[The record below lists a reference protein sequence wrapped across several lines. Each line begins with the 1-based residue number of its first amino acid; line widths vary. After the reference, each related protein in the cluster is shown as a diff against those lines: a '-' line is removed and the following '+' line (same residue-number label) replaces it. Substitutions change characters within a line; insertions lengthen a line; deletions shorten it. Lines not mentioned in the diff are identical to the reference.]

1 MVRNSYNTILF
12 FSNNLLFNLIFL
24 ELLSEYLIKS
34 YFLIQ
39 LYFIYLNY
47 HYYYYYYSPIYSYP
61 SIIYLHMHPQLIYIN
76 PKYYLI
82 IPYLSIFE
90 VLNQTMKEF

>member
-1 MVRNSYNTILF
+1 MR
-12 FSNNLLFNLIFL
+12 
-24 ELLSEYLIKS
+24 
-34 YFLIQ
+34 
-39 LYFIYLNY
+39 
-47 HYYYYYYSPIYSYP
+47 
-61 SIIYLHMHPQLIYIN
+61 PQLIYIN